1 MLQAR
6 GGKAPTWVELP
17 PSSRRRREANVM
29 VMPHSLPLRV
39 SFVAGPYIRPLR
51 TVLTYPA
58 WSGAPRVRFDKRQS
72 FKKGLHGWTRGQ
84 SKTMKLEV

>member
-1 MLQAR
+1 
-6 GGKAPTWVELP
+6 
-17 PSSRRRREANVM
+17 M

-84 SKTMKLEV
+84 SITVKLEV

>member
-1 MLQAR
+1 MLADFFCE
-6 GGKAPTWVELP
+6 ALM
-17 PSSRRRREANVM
+17 ANVM

-51 TVLTYPA
+51 PVLTYPA
-58 WSGAPRVRFDKRQS
+58 WSGAPRVGFDKRQS

-84 SKTMKLEV
+84 SKTVKLEV